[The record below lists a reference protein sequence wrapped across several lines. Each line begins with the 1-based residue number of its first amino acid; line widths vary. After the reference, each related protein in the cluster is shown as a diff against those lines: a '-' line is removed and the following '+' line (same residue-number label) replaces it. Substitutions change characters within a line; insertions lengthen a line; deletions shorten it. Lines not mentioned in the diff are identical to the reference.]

1 MPSAGQMIQ
10 FKAGLY
16 ANFAAITSKD
26 VNTIYFCTDTQ
37 QIFVGDTEYSRP
49 VLSGTGAPSDG
60 AAKHNPP
67 RTLYFDTTNKNL
79 YVTLDDGKWVK
90 ITDSSIASNL
100 TTLQNTV
107 NNISTRLT
115 TAEGEIDDLQALP
128 ATGITQD
135 NITSWNNKV
144 GSVALSSG
152 ANNGTVKLTVDGVE
166 TDNIAVKGL
175 GSAAYTNSS
184 AYATAAQGTKADNA
198 MPKSG
203 GTFTGSVTLN
213 ADPTTDLQAATKQ
226 YVDSKTA
233 ALTGAMHFVGVSTT
247 DPTGSSGATVSG
259 HTTWAAG
266 DVVLYGTKEYVLKTA
281 TNAAANWIELGDEG
295 SHALKTTTI
304 TAGGGL
310 TGGGDLSA
318 NRTISHAAKSSS
330 LSNVDKS
337 ANTFVSGVAFDD
349 YGHATSV
356 ETSTISGSDGI
367 TVDNGAIKHTNSV
380 IAQSTESLLK
390 VKYDAQGHITGS
402 SAVVASDIPGLSGKQ
417 DALTTE
423 QLSAVNSGITSSKVS
438 SYDTHVGNADI
449 HVTADQKAA
458 WTAKQNAL
466 TAGSGISLS
475 GDTIDTTAKTY
486 VVEYK
491 SHSQTGDDD
500 IWTPTEVPELAAQLT
515 TIYNAAVAG
524 DTFNVVMALD
534 SDMYPCHVS
543 YSTRTQTITIIAHKQ
558 YSGQNGHFTYLI
570 TRSAKTSP
578 NITCTRSN
586 YYAEMDSLDSGS
598 DKWYDAPTSISVGR
612 YVDNKLSTKQDT
624 LVFNTAYNA
633 STNKVATM
641 ADIQNA
647 SLVWGSF

>member
-1 MPSAGQMIQ
+1 MPSVGQMIQ
-10 FKAGLY
+10 FKAGLH

-152 ANNGTVKLTVDGVE
+152 TNNGTVKLTVDGVA

-175 GSAAYTNSS
+175 GSAAYTDSS
-184 AYATAAQGTKADNA
+184 AYATSAQGTKADNA

-203 GTFTGSVTLN
+203 GTFTGAITLN

-266 DVVLYGTKEYVLKTA
+266 DVVLYGTKEYVLKAA

-367 TVDNGAIKHTNSV
+367 TVDSGAIKHTNSV
-380 IAQSTESLLK
+380 TAQSTESLLK

-402 SAVVASDIPGLSGKQ
+402 SAVAASDIPGLSGKQ

-458 WTAKQNAL
+458 WTAKQDAL

-475 GDTIDTTAKTY
+475 GGTIDTTAKTY
-486 VVEYK
+486 IVKY
-491 SHSQTGDDD
+491 SQGD
-500 IWTPTEVPELAAQLT
+500 WTPTDKPELAAQLT
-515 TIYNAAVAG
+515 AIYNAAVAG
-524 DTFNVVMALD
+524 DTFNVVMAVGTA
-534 SDMYPCHVS
+534 DMYPCNVS
-543 YSTRTQTITIIAHKQ
+543 YIKRTQTITIVAHKQ
-558 YSGQNGHFTYLI
+558 SGADIDLNGHLTYQI
-570 TRSAKTSP
+570 TRSASTSP
-578 NITCTRSN
+578 NITCTSSN
-586 YYAEMDSLDSGS
+586 YYAEMDTLGDSS
-598 DKWYDAPTSISVGR
+598 DNRWLDAPTSASVGR
-612 YVDNKLSTKQDT
+612 YVENKLSTKQDT